1 VRPETIRLR
10 DEGVTWR
17 LVDDEVVVLDRRTWA
32 YLSINDSGALL
43 WARLVDGATKAEL
56 VATLVE
62 GFELAQERADADV
75 ESFLDTLREHDL
87 LA

>member
-1 VRPETIRLR
+1 MRPETIRLR